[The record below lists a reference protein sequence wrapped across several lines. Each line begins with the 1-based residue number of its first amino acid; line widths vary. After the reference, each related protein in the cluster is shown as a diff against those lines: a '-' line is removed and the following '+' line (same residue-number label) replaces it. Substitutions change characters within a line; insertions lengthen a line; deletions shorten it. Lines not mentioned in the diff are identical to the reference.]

1 VRPTE
6 ARIHLGAIRSN
17 VENLRALAGGADLC
31 AVVKADAYGHGAEIV
46 APAMVSAGA
55 SWLAV
60 ATLEEAIALLEGGTA
75 GKVPVLV
82 LSELDPDELPAAIS
96 DFDSEI
102 RLTVGSMAGASA
114 LLDSLSVLP
123 DGRGPV
129 RVHMKI
135 DTGMHRVGIEPREA
149 VMLADRLMAS
159 PAVEIEGIWTHLAV
173 ADDPDDPFTAEQLDR
188 FDRALA
194 ELAGGG
200 HRARLIHAANSAGL
214 IAHPDSRR
222 DLVRAGI
229 AMYGVHPDPR
239 LAETVALE
247 PALSL
252 VSRVRAVRTVEPGEG
267 VSYGRRWRAGAAT
280 HVATVPIGYAD
291 GVRRDSAAAG
301 VELLVR
307 GQRRALLG
315 VVTMDQLMIE
325 VDDAVDV
332 GDEVVLIGSQGS
344 DHVSADEIALKLG
357 TIPYEILTSI
367 GGRVPRRVID

>member
-1 VRPTE
+1 MRPTE

-17 VENLRALAGGADLC
+17 VEKLRALAGGAALC

-46 APAMVSAGA
+46 APTMVSAGA

-60 ATLEEAIALLEGGTA
+60 ATLEEAIALLEGATGSE
-75 GKVPVLV
+75 VPVLV
-82 LSELDPDELPAAIS
+82 LSELDPDELPAAIV

-114 LLDSLSVLP
+114 LLDSLSALP
-123 DGRGPV
+123 DDRGPV

-149 VMLADRLMAS
+149 VSLADRLTAS
-159 PAVEIEGIWTHLAV
+159 TAVEIEGIWTHLAV

-194 ELAGGG
+194 ELARCG

-214 IAHPDSRR
+214 IAHPESRR

-239 LAETVALE
+239 LAEAVALE

-280 HVATVPIGYAD
+280 RVATVPIGYAD
-291 GVRRDSAAAG
+291 GVRRDSADAG

-315 VVTMDQLMIE
+315 VVTMDQSMIE
-325 VDDAVDV
+325 VDDDVGV